1 MMREKDKFYDDLSYF
16 KNFLFSLG
24 IYGLCILYE

>member
-16 KNFLFSLG
+16 KNFLFL
-24 IYGLCILYE
+24 LDILRALYPI

>member
-1 MMREKDKFYDDLSYF
+1 MMREKEKFSCELSYF

>member
-16 KNFLFSLG
+16 KNFLFSLD
-24 IYGLCILYE
+24 ILQIGRAHV

>member
-1 MMREKDKFYDDLSYF
+1 MLCEKDEFSCEHAYF

-24 IYGLCILYE
+24 ILSALYPI